1 MVAPTGV
8 TSPREEAFAA
18 RRRGMPRQGRRLS
31 FCFCG
36 RPMVALTMTEVF
48 AGLRKFFGADAARRP
63 PRLERVGIETLSKM
77 DAIPRPSGA
86 ARRSHTA
93 KQHENTRLLPIVT
106 TGGAL
111 FCAVCR
117 AGVRFRR
124 KTVALRS
131 RICYNSRVFFLYYI
145 FFEECA
151 GVGEAYPCGRS
162 NAGMRTLPGFRA
174 VAGASSRG

>member
-1 MVAPTGV
+1 MNRGARARGAGVAFCFCGRPRVAPTGV
-8 TSPREEAFAA
+8 TSPRKETFAA

-31 FCFCG
+31 LRFFG
-36 RPMVALTMTEVF
+36 RSMVAPTMTEVF
-48 AGLRKFFGADAARRP
+48 AGRRKSAGTDAARRP
-63 PRLERVGIETLSKM
+63 PRLERVGIETLSKV

-117 AGVRFRR
+117 VGVRFRR

-131 RICYNSRVFFLYYI
+131 RICYNSRVFFFYI
-145 FFEECA
+145 ILF
-151 GVGEAYPCGRS
+151 
-162 NAGMRTLPGFRA
+162 
-174 VAGASSRG
+174 